1 MSIYVSDA
9 NGNLTQYAGL
19 IKGGDITPNI
29 IKEIYGENLLQN
41 SHLTVNQRNLTT
53 NQTATMFMADR
64 WYKSSTNQVKVN
76 LNPYGHPV
84 GTFEFRFMKTLTE
97 PIRVLEQR
105 IDITSCYQNK
115 PIVVSWTII
124 DSTTDADNSACMG
137 LEYFDET
144 GASLG
149 VKTAQAYIVGDVY
162 FKDTIPATATSMT
175 FFFQLNTP
183 VAVGKLIRF
192 CNPKVEFGTA
202 VSKFGGR
209 IEDQEPNL
217 CQRYYY
223 TTGVSSEKYMIL
235 KAISA
240 TEFEPSVIF
249 LPTQMVKEPTI
260 TLFGA
265 DGASNTLEC
274 IEAGGT
280 SITVSGTPILDGR
293 QCFKIVAT
301 NAVAGNHYKLGGYT
315 ADAET
320 IPLNVNISE

>member
-1 MSIYVSDA
+1 MSVYVSDA

-41 SHLTVNQRNLTT
+41 SHLTVNQRNVKL
-53 NQTATMFMADR
+53 NQTATMYMADR
-64 WYKSSTNQVKVN
+64 WYKSCTNQVKVN
-76 LNPYGHPV
+76 LLPSGQPA
-84 GTFEFRFMKTLTE
+84 GTFEFRFLKTLTE

-105 IDITSCYQNK
+105 IDIASCYQNR
-115 PIVVSWTII
+115 PIVVSWTISS
-124 DSTTDADNSACMG
+124 STTEADNSACMG

-149 VKTAQAYIVGDVY
+149 VKTAQAYIEGNVY
-162 FKDTIPATATSMT
+162 FKDTIPDTATSMT

-183 VAVGKLIRF
+183 AIRTRLIRLI
-192 CNPKVEFGTA
+192 NPKVEFGTA

-209 IEDQEPNL
+209 IEEQEPDI
-217 CQRYYY
+217 CQKYYY
-223 TTGVSSEKYMIL
+223 TTGVSSEKYITL

-260 TLFGA
+260 TLFGT
-265 DGASNTLEC
+265 DGTSNTLEC
-274 IEAGGT
+274 IESGGA
-280 SITVSGTPILDGR
+280 SITVSGVPLLDGFR
-293 QCFKIVAT
+293 CFKVTAT
-301 NAVAGNHYKLGGYT
+301 NAVVGNHYKLGGYT

-320 IPLNVNISE
+320 LPLNVNITE